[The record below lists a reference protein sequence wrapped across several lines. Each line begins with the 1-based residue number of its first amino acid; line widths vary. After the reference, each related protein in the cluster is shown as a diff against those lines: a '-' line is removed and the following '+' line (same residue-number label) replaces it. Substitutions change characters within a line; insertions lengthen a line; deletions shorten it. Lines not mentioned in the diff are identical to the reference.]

1 MEIKSINYLKS
12 WWSDWTVYKQ
22 TIKIDH
28 ELMKKYNNRIRYLK
42 NKVNKKIKK
51 EHIFNDS
58 DAKILY
64 YTDTLKKWVN
74 YLHLT
79 WLYEFYRLIR
89 KIWIDRKILDRNTI
103 IIVK

>member
-1 MEIKSINYLKS
+1 MKIQSINYQKS
-12 WWSDWTVYKQ
+12 RWSDWTVYKQ

-28 ELMKKYNNRIRYLK
+28 ELQKKYNNRIRYIK

-51 EHIFNDS
+51 EHIFSNS
-58 DAKILY
+58 EAKILC

-79 WLYEFYRLIR
+79 WLYEFCRLIR